1 MGAALKDWNLSAL
14 GFHTHGSTSLGSQ
27 EILWAL
33 PLAVPLFQILVVVA
47 APETYA
53 VLALAVQIVSDATQH
68 PGLGSFTEKCG
79 AGMQKVEPSSEGAP
93 DSSDP
98 SF

>member
-1 MGAALKDWNLSAL
+1 M
-14 GFHTHGSTSLGSQ
+14 
-27 EILWAL
+27 
-33 PLAVPLFQILVVVA
+33 AVPLFQILVVVA